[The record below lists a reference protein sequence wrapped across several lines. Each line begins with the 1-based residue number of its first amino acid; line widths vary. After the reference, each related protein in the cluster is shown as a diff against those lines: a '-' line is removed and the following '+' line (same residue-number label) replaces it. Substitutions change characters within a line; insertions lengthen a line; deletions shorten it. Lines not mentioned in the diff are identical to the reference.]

1 MNYSSLTNRSN
12 IFIKRFSH
20 SQRFILAAKLLSDYK
35 SKKILDYGSGD
46 GELYKYIKNSQ
57 KKIFI
62 FTSQI
67 RKCKEN

>member
-1 MNYSSLTNRSN
+1 MNYSNLTNRSN

-46 GELYKYIKNSQ
+46 GELFKFIKNSQ
-57 KKIFI
+57 KKNFI
-62 FTSQI
+62 FMN
-67 RKCKEN
+67 RAKKCKKN